1 MSILSQKETEKN
13 VQNKSVYVSDG
24 SVYKK
29 ASVCAWERWWLVP
42 LPDYQYFDNQN
53 FDLWR
58 F

>member
-24 SVYKK
+24 AVYKK

-42 LPDYQYFDNQN
+42 LSDYQYFDNQN